1 VHTENTIIDNS
12 SQRQVIEYVSTV
24 SPDIQRA
31 ILPQALVIETINLSD
46 LSALM
51 IATDKSDKV
60 RIAHFIGQ

>member
-51 IATDKSDKV
+51 IPTDKSDKV